1 MLPLP
6 QSLQAISETME
17 LGPGVPCLVVRPAV
31 EPLGGDAA
39 GIPFLLWMH
48 GRTAFKELDPG
59 RYLRLARAGI
69 GSCAIDLPGHG
80 ERGSEA
86 GMQAEAVLD
95 NIEQA
100 ASEIDDVVRGLG
112 GLGFD
117 LDRMA
122 IGGMSMGGMVAMVRL
137 CRPHRF
143 RAAVLE
149 ASSGHWRRQHQR
161 QFFDQAAADRLDPIR
176 HLDGWREIPV
186 LAVHSRGDEW
196 VDFDG
201 QSAFLDELRR
211 RASHP
216 ERIEMMAFDETG
228 APHEHL
234 GFGRRTNEVKI
245 REVEFLASQLI
256 DRTTGDRGRSGPE
269 G

>member
-6 QSLQAISETME
+6 QSLQAISETVR
-17 LGPGVPCLVVRPAV
+17 LGLGVPCLVVRPAI
-31 EPLGGDAA
+31 EPLGGDAN
-39 GIPFLLWMH
+39 GVPFLLWMH

-80 ERGSEA
+80 QRGSEE
-86 GMQAEAVLD
+86 GMRAETVLE

-100 ASEIDDVVRGLG
+100 AEEIDGVVDALVSR
-112 GLGFD
+112 GFD
-117 LDRMA
+117 PGRMA

-137 CRPHRF
+137 CRPHGF

-149 ASSGHWRRQHQR
+149 ASSGNWRVQHQR
-161 QFFDQAAADRLDPIR
+161 QFFDHAAAARLDPIQ
-176 HLDGWREIPV
+176 HLDRWREIPV

-211 RASHP
+211 RADRP
-216 ERIEMMAFDETG
+216 EHIELMAFDETG

-234 GFGRRTNEVKI
+234 GFAARTNEVKI
-245 REVEFLASQLI
+245 REVEFLTRHLRDA
-256 DRTTGDRGRSGPE
+256 TTGHVQS
-269 G
+269 

>member
-1 MLPLP
+1 MPPLP
-6 QSLQAISETME
+6 QSLQAISESVR
-17 LGPGVPCLVVRPAV
+17 LGDDVPCLVVRPAA
-31 EPLGGDAA
+31 EPLGGDAR
-39 GIPFLLWMH
+39 GVPCLLWMH

-69 GSCAIDLPGHG
+69 GTCAIDLPGHG
-80 ERGSEA
+80 ERGSES
-86 GMQAEAVLD
+86 GMRAEAALD
-95 NIEQA
+95 NIERA
-100 ASEIDDVVRGLG
+100 ASEIDAVVEALGERGV
-112 GLGFD
+112 D

-143 RAAVLE
+143 RAAILE
-149 ASSGHWRRQHQR
+149 ATSGNWRFQHQR
-161 QFFDQAAADRLDPIR
+161 QFFDHEAADRLDPIR
-176 HLDGWREIPV
+176 HLDRWREIPV

-211 RASHP
+211 HATHP
-216 ERIEMMAFDETG
+216 ERIEMLAFDETG

-234 GFGRRTNEVKI
+234 GFGGRTNEVKI
-245 REVEFLASQLI
+245 REVEFLATHL
-256 DRTTGDRGRSGPE
+256 RE
-269 G
+269 A

>member
-6 QSLQAISETME
+6 QSLQALSDHVR
-17 LGPGVPCLVVRPAV
+17 LGPDVPCLVVRPEG
-31 EPLGGDAA
+31 EPLGGSDRPV
-39 GIPFLLWMH
+39 PFLFWMH
-48 GRTAFKELDPG
+48 GRTATKELDPG

-69 GSCAIDLPGHG
+69 GSCAVDLPGHG

-86 GMQAEAVLD
+86 GMRPEAVLD

-100 ASEIDDVVRGLG
+100 ASEIDDVINALG
-112 GLGFD
+112 RRGFD

-149 ASSGHWRRQHQR
+149 ATSGNWRVQHQR
-161 QFFDQAAADRLDPIR
+161 QFFDHEAADRLDPIR
-176 HLDGWREIPV
+176 HLDRWREIPV

-211 RASHP
+211 RATRP
-216 ERIEMMAFDETG
+216 EAIEMFALDETG

-234 GFGRRTNEVKI
+234 GFGRRTNDVKN
-245 REVEFLASQLI
+245 RELEFLREHLR
-256 DRTTGDRGRSGPE
+256 D
-269 G
+269 

>member
-1 MLPLP
+1 MPPLP
-6 QSLQAISETME
+6 QSLLALSETVR
-17 LGPGVPCLVVRPAV
+17 LGPDVPCLVVRPEG
-31 EPLGGDAA
+31 EPLGGPDR
-39 GIPFLLWMH
+39 PVPVLLWMH
-48 GRTAFKELDPG
+48 GRTANKELDPG

-86 GMQAEAVLD
+86 GMRPEAVLD

-100 ASEIDDVVRGLG
+100 ATEIDDVLHALG
-112 GLGFD
+112 RRGFD
-117 LDRMA
+117 LDRAA

-149 ASSGHWRRQHQR
+149 ATSGNWRVQHQR
-161 QFFDQAAADRLDPIR
+161 QFFDHESADRLDPIR
-176 HLDGWREIPV
+176 HLDRWREIPV

-211 RASHP
+211 QARRP
-216 ERIEMMAFDETG
+216 EEIELMALDETG

-234 GFGRRTNEVKI
+234 GFGRRTNEVKN
-245 REVEFLASQLI
+245 RELEFLSRHLA
-256 DRTTGDRGRSGPE
+256 G
-269 G
+269 

>member
-6 QSLQAISETME
+6 QSLQAISETIR
-17 LGPGVPCLVVRPAV
+17 LGPDVPCLVVRPAV
-31 EPLGGDAA
+31 EPLGGDAT
-39 GIPFLLWMH
+39 GVPFLLWMH

-80 ERGSEA
+80 ERGSED
-86 GMQAEAVLD
+86 GMRAESVLD
-95 NIEQA
+95 NIDRA
-100 ASEIDDVVRGLG
+100 AGELDDVVEALG
-112 GLGFD
+112 GRGFD
-117 LDRMA
+117 LGRMA

-149 ASSGHWRRQHQR
+149 ASSGNWRVQHQR
-161 QFFDQAAADRLDPIR
+161 QFFDHEAVARLDPIR

-211 RASHP
+211 RAEHP

-234 GFGRRTNEVKI
+234 GFAARTNEVKL
-245 REVEFLASQLI
+245 REVEFLTRHLRDA
-256 DRTTGDRGRSGPE
+256 DADHAGA
-269 G
+269 